1 MDIELG
7 TNQAGSWDS
16 QKIQGEVGWQVIV
29 EHHRKYQL
37 GDCAH
42 SCVPSPGLGMSVS
55 STEFFLHNAAF
66 HI

>member
-16 QKIQGEVGWQVIV
+16 QKIQGEVGWRVIV
-29 EHHRKYQL
+29 EHHSEYQL
-37 GDCAH
+37 GDRAL
-42 SCVPSPGLGMSVS
+42 SCTPSPGLGMSVS

>member
-7 TNQAGSWDS
+7 TNQAGSCDS
-16 QKIQGEVGWQVIV
+16 QKIQGKVGWQVIV

-37 GDCAH
+37 GDHAH

>member
-7 TNQAGSWDS
+7 TNQASSWDS

-29 EHHRKYQL
+29 EHHSKYQL
-37 GDCAH
+37 GDHAYSCA
-42 SCVPSPGLGMSVS
+42 PSPGLGMSVS
-55 STEFFLHNAAF
+55 STELFLHNAAF